1 MTHNAIRK
9 MVMLSLYAAIALALF
24 VLEAQIPI
32 PVAIPGVKLGLANVV
47 TLLVLTQYRARD
59 AFAVLVVRIL
69 LGSMFGGQMVGF
81 LYSMAGGLC
90 CFFAMW
96 GCSRLLHRKQLW
108 FTSVIGAV
116 FHNIGQILAAVW
128 VMCSIQ
134 VLAYF
139 PFLLL
144 SGCIT
149 GLFTGLA
156 AGFLT
161 SRMHPKS
168 GKSSVSKW
176 QK

>member
-90 CFFAMW
+90 RM
-96 GCSRLLHRKQLW
+96 RRPNPHR
-108 FTSVIGAV
+108 
-116 FHNIGQILAAVW
+116 
-128 VMCSIQ
+128 
-134 VLAYF
+134 
-139 PFLLL
+139 
-144 SGCIT
+144 
-149 GLFTGLA
+149 
-156 AGFLT
+156 
-161 SRMHPKS
+161 
-168 GKSSVSKW
+168 
-176 QK
+176 

>member
-96 GCSRLLHRKQLW
+96 GCSRLLHRKQL
-108 FTSVIGAV
+108 FDS
-116 FHNIGQILAAVW
+116 FRCH
-128 VMCSIQ
+128 
-134 VLAYF
+134 
-139 PFLLL
+139 
-144 SGCIT
+144 
-149 GLFTGLA
+149 
-156 AGFLT
+156 
-161 SRMHPKS
+161 
-168 GKSSVSKW
+168 
-176 QK
+176 